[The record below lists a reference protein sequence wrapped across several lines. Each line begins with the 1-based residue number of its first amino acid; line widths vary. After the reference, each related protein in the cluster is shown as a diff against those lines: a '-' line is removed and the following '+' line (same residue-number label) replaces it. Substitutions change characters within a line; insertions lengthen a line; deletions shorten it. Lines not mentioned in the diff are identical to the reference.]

1 MTTMNPVIAT
11 QRDERI
17 DLRVTAEL
25 KNMLARA
32 ASLAGMS
39 VSSFLVSAA
48 SDRAKE
54 ILAEYDAITLTPQD
68 WNVFLAA
75 LDGDDPPGPRLKKA
89 AQNYLERRQGDG
101 T

>member
-1 MTTMNPVIAT
+1 MTTINHAITT

-17 DLRVTAEL
+17 DLRVTTEL

-48 SDRAKE
+48 SDR
-54 ILAEYDAITLTPQD
+54 
-68 WNVFLAA
+68 
-75 LDGDDPPGPRLKKA
+75 
-89 AQNYLERRQGDG
+89 
-101 T
+101 